1 MKPNRIIIGWEWQHP
16 AASFVAKDTMNEKHA
31 NGSRKKG
38 RPSDDEREERKTAI
52 LDAATELFIRN
63 GYGQTT
69 VDQLATA
76 AQVTKRTIY
85 SYFGDKAVVFTAA
98 IERFRRESVA
108 SSPSS
113 GESLQ
118 DVCAK
123 IVYVLHSNQAV
134 GLHRLMIAEAAHF
147 PALSAAFYAS
157 GPRGY
162 MESIAAS
169 LPRSVPPSE
178 ATFLSETVFSLLLGE
193 EHRRRLLGLATAPDR
208 ETASKYAEKALLALG
223 LSAA

>member
-1 MKPNRIIIGWEWQHP
+1 MH
-16 AASFVAKDTMNEKHA
+16 EKHTT
-31 NGSRKKG
+31 GSRKKG

-52 LDAATELFIRN
+52 LDAATQLFIRN

-85 SYFGDKAVVFTAA
+85 SYFGDKAVVFTAV
-98 IERFRRESVA
+98 IERFRRDSVA
-108 SSPSS
+108 SSLSS
-113 GESLQ
+113 GESLEE
-118 DVCAK
+118 VCAK
-123 IVYVLHSNQAV
+123 IVYVLHSDQAV

-147 PALSAAFYAS
+147 PALAAAFYAS

-169 LPRSVPPSE
+169 LPRSVPPAE
-178 ATFLSETVFSLLLGE
+178 APFLSEIVFSLLLGE
-193 EHRRRLLGLATAPDR
+193 KHRQRLLGLATAPNR
-208 ETASKYAEKALLALG
+208 ETASKHAAEALRALG
-223 LSAA
+223 LSTS